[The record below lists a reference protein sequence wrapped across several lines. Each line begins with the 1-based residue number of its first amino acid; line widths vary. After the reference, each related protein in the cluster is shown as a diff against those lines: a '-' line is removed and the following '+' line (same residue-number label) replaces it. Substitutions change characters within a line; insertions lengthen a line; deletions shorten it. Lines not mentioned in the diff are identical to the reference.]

1 MNIIAGNDYKIYKEN
16 KILLK
21 ITKFIVLLLI
31 FSIGNVFAK
40 EHQVKMLN
48 GSAPDMFVFEPAVL
62 KINKGD
68 SVTWTGDAMHNSASI
83 NEMLPNGAKPWVG
96 KLTKKAGE
104 KSITVKF
111 DIEGL
116 YGYNCTPHAMFGMV
130 GIVIV
135 SDASANSKAAK
146 AAAKKIEEK
155 FAAGKGRFSKY
166 LKEVK

>member
-1 MNIIAGNDYKIYKEN
+1 MIKN
-16 KILLK
+16 
-21 ITKFIVLLLI
+21 FVMLLLI

-68 SVTWTGDAMHNSASI
+68 TVTWTGDAMHNSASI
-83 NEMLPNGAKPWVG
+83 NEMLPKGAKPWMG

-104 KSITVKF
+104 KSISVKF

-130 GIVIV
+130 GLLIVGNT
-135 SDASANSKAAK
+135 SGNSEAAK
-146 AAAKKIEEK
+146 TAAKKIEAK
-155 FAAGKGRFSKY
+155 FAAGKGRFTKY
-166 LKEVK
+166 LSEIE

>member
-1 MNIIAGNDYKIYKEN
+1 MLMIKN
-16 KILLK
+16 
-21 ITKFIVLLLI
+21 FVMLLLI

-68 SVTWTGDAMHNSASI
+68 TVTWTGDAMHNSASI
-83 NEMLPNGAKPWVG
+83 KEMLPKSAKPWMG

-104 KSITVKF
+104 KSISVKF

-130 GIVIV
+130 GVLIVG
-135 SDASANSKAAK
+135 DASGNSKAAK
-146 AAAKKIEEK
+146 AAAKKIEAK
-155 FAAGKGRFSKY
+155 FAAGKGRFTKY
-166 LKEVK
+166 LSEIK

>member
-1 MNIIAGNDYKIYKEN
+1 MLMIK
-16 KILLK
+16 
-21 ITKFIVLLLI
+21 KFVMLLLI

-68 SVTWTGDAMHNSASI
+68 TVTWTGDAMHNSASI
-83 NEMLPNGAKPWVG
+83 NEMLPKGAKPWMG

-104 KSITVKF
+104 KSISVKF

-130 GIVIV
+130 GLLIVGDT
-135 SDASANSKAAK
+135 SGNSKAAK
-146 AAAKKIEEK
+146 AAAKKIEAK
-155 FAAGKGRFSKY
+155 FAAGKGRFTEY
-166 LKEVK
+166 LSEVK

>member
-1 MNIIAGNDYKIYKEN
+1 MLMIKKFVVLVL
-16 KILLK
+16 IL
-21 ITKFIVLLLI
+21 
-31 FSIGNVFAK
+31 SIGNVFAK

-68 SVTWTGDAMHNSASI
+68 TVTWTGDAMHNSASL
-83 NEMLPNGAKPWVG
+83 NEMLPKGAKPWMG

-104 KSITVKF
+104 KSISVKF

-130 GIVIV
+130 GLLIVGNT
-135 SDASANSKAAK
+135 SGNSEAAK
-146 AAAKKIEEK
+146 TAAKKIEAK
-155 FAAGKGRFSKY
+155 FAAGKGRFTKY
-166 LKEVK
+166 LSEIE

>member
-1 MNIIAGNDYKIYKEN
+1 MIKN
-16 KILLK
+16 
-21 ITKFIVLLLI
+21 FVMLLLI

-68 SVTWTGDAMHNSASI
+68 TVTWTGDAMHNSASI
-83 NEMLPNGAKPWVG
+83 NEMLPKGAKSWMG

-104 KSITVKF
+104 KSISVKF

-116 YGYNCTPHAMFGMV
+116 YGYNCTPHAIFGMV
-130 GIVIV
+130 GLLVV
-135 SDASANSKAAK
+135 GDTSGNSKAAK
-146 AAAKKIEEK
+146 TAAKKIEAK
-155 FAAGKGRFSKY
+155 FAAGKGRFTKY
-166 LKEVK
+166 LSEIK

>member
-1 MNIIAGNDYKIYKEN
+1 M
-16 KILLK
+16 LK
-21 ITKFIVLLLI
+21 IKKFMLLLLL

-48 GSAPDMFVFEPAVL
+48 GSAPDMFIFEPAVL
-62 KINKGD
+62 NIKKGD
-68 SVTWTGDAMHNSASI
+68 TVTWTGDAMHNSASI
-83 NEMLPNGAKPWVG
+83 KEMLPKGAKPWMG

-104 KSITVKF
+104 KSISVKF

-130 GIVIV
+130 GIITVGDV
-135 SDASANSKAAK
+135 SVNSKAAK
-146 AAAKKIEEK
+146 TAAKKLEEK